1 LKEIAMRQ
9 ALHIFK
15 KDARYLRYEITL
27 VFLFAAAFAA
37 MHLRSPQRSFND
49 IWLPEVVLF
58 MGVAS
63 LVGRV
68 VLAEAI
74 PGDRQFWITRP
85 YRWQSLLAAKL
96 LFIIAFV
103 NLPVFLADVF
113 ILIVDRFPFVSS
125 LPGLLWSQ
133 VLLFAFLLPF
143 AAFATLSSIKPFQ
156 LILFA
161 IAAVIWELTVSGSSI
176 GALSGV
182 GWVRDTVALVAVLA
196 TAVAVLFIQY
206 KSRRTLF
213 SRCLALGGI
222 TVSAVAFVTMPWQLA
237 FAMQSHLS
245 GQSAL
250 SSSIQIGLSNAFEEK
265 FWTPE
270 LKPKV
275 SLHIPISVQ
284 GIPDGAEAQPDALA
298 LSIRSPDG
306 RTTQLSAQDC
316 GNLKRGSISSSTT
329 TVFAIC
335 SADPLFFQ
343 AHRQQPVTLRAT
355 LYLTL
360 FGNARS
366 QTIPLS
372 DQPSNAPDGLQ
383 CYTDSVR
390 AEWDVY
396 CRSAFR
402 WPARLVFAKLGHTN
416 ANSFTQFVSYS
427 PFPASLS
434 IDPIETRWASAYAA
448 GPTPIVRDVTII
460 VEEPLAHLRR
470 DFETRDVQLD
480 QFAYP
485 SVGVGP
491 PPIHAIPGLN

>member
-1 LKEIAMRQ
+1 MRQ
-9 ALHIFK
+9 AFHIFK

-37 MHLRSPQRSFND
+37 MHLRKPQGSFND
-49 IWLPEVVLF
+49 VWLPEIVLF

-96 LFIIAFV
+96 LFIVAFV

-113 ILIVDRFPFVSS
+113 ILIADRFPFVSS

-161 IAAVIWELTVSGSSI
+161 VAAVFWELTVASTSTGT
-176 GALSGV
+176 LSGV
-182 GWVRDTVALVAVLA
+182 GWVRDSISLVAVLA
-196 TAVAVLFIQY
+196 TAIAVLLVQY
-206 KSRRTLF
+206 KTRRTAF

-222 TVSAVAFVTMPWQLA
+222 VVSAIAFVAMPWPLA
-237 FAMQSHLS
+237 FSMQSHLS

-250 SSSIQIGLSNAFEEK
+250 GSSIQIGLSGAFEET
-265 FWTPE
+265 FWTPQ

-275 SLHIPISVQ
+275 SLHFPISVQ
-284 GIPDGAEAQPDALA
+284 GIPEGTEVQPDAL
-298 LSIRSPDG
+298 SISLRSSDG
-306 RTTQLSAQDC
+306 RSTQLSAQDC
-316 GNLKRGSISSSTT
+316 GNLKRGSISSSDATI
-329 TVFAIC
+329 FAMC
-335 SADPLFFQ
+335 AADPIFFQ
-343 AHRQQPVTLRAT
+343 AHLHQTITLRAS

-360 FGNARS
+360 FGNAQS

-372 DQPSNAPDGLQ
+372 EEPANAPDGLQ

-402 WPARLVFAKLGHTN
+402 WPARLVYAKLGHTN
-416 ANSFTQFVSYS
+416 ANSFTQFISYS
-427 PFPASLS
+427 PFPASLN

-470 DFETRDVQLD
+470 DFEARDVQLD
-480 QFAYP
+480 QFIYSP
-485 SVGVGP
+485 LKIGP
-491 PPIHAIPGLN
+491 VPIHAIPGSN